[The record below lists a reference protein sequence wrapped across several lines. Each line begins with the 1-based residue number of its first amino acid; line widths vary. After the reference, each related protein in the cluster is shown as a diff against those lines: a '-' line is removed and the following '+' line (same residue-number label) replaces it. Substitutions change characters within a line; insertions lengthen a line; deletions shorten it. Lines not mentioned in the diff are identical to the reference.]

1 MRELIVRYDQ
11 SAFSKMPTSRDIKR
25 LIRSIIPSSSEFE
38 SVVFHHIG
46 DEEYSDKE
54 ISRTPKIYYGK
65 PHKNSFSVYSLNF
78 DLINFLEKQLKKQK
92 SFEGDRPAGSFKV
105 YVNEIDY
112 IPRMHHRKIEYYTRT
127 PIVVFTNKTRK
138 VWDGIMRRKDLSFEA
153 KDIEIKRILGEI
165 IRSTIKYDLQQT
177 INKTKKFLFVNEID
191 FNWTEFKAIV
201 VKGRNEKQI
210 GIVGKFESDYVLPR
224 FLGRQTSLGFGEV
237 KQVKTHINFP
247 GDYDV

>member
-1 MRELIVRYDQ
+1 MYELIVRYSPQ
-11 SAFSKMPTSRDIKR
+11 TFSTTPRAKDIKK
-25 LIRSIIPSSSEFE
+25 LIRSIVPASSKFE
-38 SVVFHHIG
+38 HIVFHHIG
-46 DEEYSDKE
+46 EEEYSDKE

-65 PHKNSFSVYSLNF
+65 PHKNSFSVYSLNL
-78 DLINFLEKQLKKQK
+78 DLIKFLEKQLKKQK
-92 SFEGDRPAGSFKV
+92 SFEADIPAESFKV
-105 YVNEIDY
+105 YVREIDY

-127 PIVVFTNKTRK
+127 PIVVFTGKTRK

-177 INKTKKFLFVNEID
+177 INKTKKFLFVDEIE

-201 VKGRNEKQI
+201 VHGRDTKQI
-210 GIVGKFESDYVLPR
+210 GIVGKFESDYILPR

-237 KQVKTHINFP
+237 KQVGAHINFP
-247 GDYDV
+247 GDSDV